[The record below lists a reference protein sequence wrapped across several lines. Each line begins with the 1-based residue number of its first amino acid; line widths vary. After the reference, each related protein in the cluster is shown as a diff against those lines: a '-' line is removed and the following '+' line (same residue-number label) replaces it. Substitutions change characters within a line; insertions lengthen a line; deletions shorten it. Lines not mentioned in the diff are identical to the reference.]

1 MALLGFDDR
10 LMRYQPIGG
19 NAVIGIRKVETG
31 LLGVGRFSRVAVR
44 IPCSGNNRIQ
54 FISQGNECRIM
65 KTATKSVFEFLAGEL
80 DGWHSLADVWFGY
93 ALSILIGL
101 INRSQRLLARPV
113 PGDFTADHKI
123 STRLAPRRKDE
134 DQHLR
139 AVQDH

>member
-1 MALLGFDDR
+1 
-10 LMRYQPIGG
+10 
-19 NAVIGIRKVETG
+19 
-31 LLGVGRFSRVAVR
+31 
-44 IPCSGNNRIQ
+44 
-54 FISQGNECRIM
+54 M

-123 STRLAPRRKDE
+123 STRLAPRRRMKTNIYAPFRIIKAALPHDNW
-134 DQHLR
+134 QRRPL
-139 AVQDH
+139 